1 MKEGPTQTGLV
12 QAPVLLT
19 ERLIL
24 RGHGAADFP
33 ACVAMWTDPAVTR
46 CIVATSFT
54 PEEVWA
60 RLLRYVGHWQVL
72 GYGYWV
78 IEDKAAQRYLGEIG
92 FADIRRG
99 FGIEGAAREFGVA
112 LAADA
117 QRQGYAREAAAACHA
132 WADQCLAR
140 ETLCIVHPD
149 NLRSLRLVELLG
161 YRLAETLIY
170 RDRPVRVLVRKPG

>member
-1 MKEGPTQTGLV
+1 MK
-12 QAPVLLT
+12 APLRTVLASVLST
-19 ERLIL
+19 DRLIL

-33 ACVAMWTDPAVTR
+33 ACAAMWADPAVTR
-46 CIVATSFT
+46 YIAAAPFS

-78 IEDKAAQRYLGEIG
+78 IEDKASKRYLGEIG
-92 FADIRRG
+92 FADFRRG
-99 FGIEGAAREFGVA
+99 IAIESAAREFGLA

-117 QRQGYAREAAAACHA
+117 QGKGYAREAAAVCHV

-149 NLRSLRLVELLG
+149 NLRSLRLVEALG
-161 YRLAETLIY
+161 YRSAETLVY
-170 RDRPVRVLVRKPG
+170 RGRPVRVLVRSPL